1 MRPRVASI
9 TATMALCMAPCLLP
23 LPVMALPTDRD
34 QPLQV
39 AADSARFDEKTGI
52 ATYKGAVVIRQ
63 GTLEV
68 RADDLVITV
77 DKDGNVTSTIAKGK
91 PARYQQQTDPKKGLV
106 MAEASRIDY
115 DLKNET
121 ITLTGQARLRQ
132 DGASF
137 QGATI
142 VYAIARQQV
151 EAKGDSESRVQL
163 VLPPQ
168 PRAPRKDARP

>member
-1 MRPRVASI
+1 MLPRVASL
-9 TATMALCMAPCLLP
+9 MALLALGAVPTTAS
-23 LPVMALPTDRD
+23 ALPTDRD

-39 AADSARFDEKTGI
+39 AADHASFNEKTGI
-52 ATYKGAVVIRQ
+52 ATYRGAVIIRQ

-68 RADDLVITV
+68 RADELVITV
-77 DKDGNVTSTIAKGK
+77 DKEGNVTTTVARGK
-91 PARYQQQTDPKKGLV
+91 PARYQQQIDPKKGLV
-106 MAEASRIDY
+106 SAEASRIDY
-115 DLKNET
+115 DLRSET
-121 ITLTGQARLRQ
+121 ITLAGQARLKQ

-151 EAKGDSESRVQL
+151 EAKGDASSRVQL

-168 PRAPRKDARP
+168 PRAPRKDAR

>member
-1 MRPRVASI
+1 MLQRAASI
-9 TATMALCMAPCLLP
+9 SAAMFLMAATA
-23 LPVMALPTDRD
+23 VALPTDRD

-39 AADSARFDEKTGI
+39 SADSARFDEKSGV
-52 ATYKGAVVIRQ
+52 ATYKGSVVIRQ

-106 MAEASRIDY
+106 MAEAARIDY

-132 DGASF
+132 EGASF
-137 QGATI
+137 QGASI

-151 EAKGDSESRVQL
+151 EAKGDATSRVQL

-168 PRAPRKDARP
+168 PRTAPKDPRP

>member
-1 MRPRVASI
+1 MLPRLVNFFVSLTLGMVAM
-9 TATMALCMAPCLLP
+9 TAT
-23 LPVMALPTDRD
+23 ALPTDRD

-39 AADSARFDEKTGI
+39 AADSASFNEKTGI
-52 ATYKGAVVIRQ
+52 ATYRGAVVIRQ

-68 RADDLVITV
+68 RADELVITV
-77 DKDGNVTSTIAKGK
+77 DKAGNVTTTAAQGK

-106 MAEASRIDY
+106 TAEASRIDY

-121 ITLTGQARLRQ
+121 ITLSGQARLKQ

-137 QGATI
+137 QGANI

-151 EAKGDSESRVQL
+151 DAKGDASNRVQL

-168 PRAPRKDARP
+168 PRTPRKETR

>member
-1 MRPRVASI
+1 MRPCVAKL
-9 TATMALCMAPCLLP
+9 TATTALCLLA
-23 LPVMALPTDRD
+23 LQGFALPSDRD

-52 ATYKGAVVIRQ
+52 ATYKGTVMVRQ

-77 DKDGNVTSTIAKGK
+77 DKEGNVTRTTARGA
-91 PARYQQQTDPKKGLV
+91 PARYQQQIDPKKGPV
-106 MAEASRIDY
+106 TAEASRIDY
-115 DLKNET
+115 DLADET

-137 QGATI
+137 QGASI
-142 VYAIARQQV
+142 VYAIAKQQV
-151 EAKGDSESRVQL
+151 EAKGDAGSRVQL

-168 PRAPRKDARP
+168 PRTPRKDARP

>member
-1 MRPRVASI
+1 MLPRLVNFFVSLTLGMVAM
-9 TATMALCMAPCLLP
+9 TAT
-23 LPVMALPTDRD
+23 ALPTDRD

-39 AADSARFDEKTGI
+39 AADSASFNEKTGI
-52 ATYKGAVVIRQ
+52 ATYRGAVVIRQ

-68 RADDLVITV
+68 RADELVITV
-77 DKDGNVTSTIAKGK
+77 DCNVTTTVAQGK

-106 MAEASRIDY
+106 TAEASRIDY

-121 ITLTGQARLRQ
+121 ITLSGQARLKQ

-137 QGATI
+137 QGANI

-151 EAKGDSESRVQL
+151 DAKGDASNRVQL

-168 PRAPRKDARP
+168 PRTPRKETR

>member
-1 MRPRVASI
+1 MLPHALKLVASLLLTL
-9 TATMALCMAPCLLP
+9 TASLA
-23 LPVMALPTDRD
+23 MALPTDRD

-39 AADSARFDEKTGI
+39 AADSAHFDEKTGI
-52 ATYKGAVVIRQ
+52 ATYRGAVVIRQ

-68 RADDLVITV
+68 RADDLVITL
-77 DKDGNVTSTIAKGK
+77 DKEGNVTNTVARGK

-106 MAEASRIDY
+106 TAEAARIDY
-115 DLKNET
+115 DLKDEV

-132 DGASF
+132 EGASF

-142 VYAIARQQV
+142 TYAIARQQV
-151 EAKGDSESRVQL
+151 DAKGDASSRVQL

-168 PRAPRKDARP
+168 PRVPRSKDARP

>member
-1 MRPRVASI
+1 MLPHALKLVAG
-9 TATMALCMAPCLLP
+9 LL
-23 LPVMALPTDRD
+23 LTLTTSLTMALPTDRD

-39 AADSARFDEKTGI
+39 AADSAHFDEKTGI
-52 ATYKGAVVIRQ
+52 ATYRGAVVIRQ

-68 RADDLVITV
+68 RADDLVITL
-77 DKDGNVTSTIAKGK
+77 DKEGNVTNTVARGK

-106 MAEASRIDY
+106 TAEAARIDY
-115 DLKNET
+115 DLKDEV

-132 DGASF
+132 EGASF

-142 VYAIARQQV
+142 TYAIARQQV
-151 EAKGDSESRVQL
+151 DAKGDASSRVQL

-168 PRAPRKDARP
+168 PRVPRSKDARP

>member
-1 MRPRVASI
+1 MLPRAVNYLAAIGLAMTPVA
-9 TATMALCMAPCLLP
+9 TL
-23 LPVMALPTDRD
+23 ALPTDRD

-39 AADSARFDEKTGI
+39 AADNAHFDEKSGI

-63 GTLEV
+63 GTLEL
-68 RADDLVITV
+68 RADELVISV
-77 DKDGNVTSTIAKGK
+77 DKQGNVTSTVARGK

-121 ITLTGQARLRQ
+121 ITLTGDARLRQ
-132 DGASF
+132 DAASF

-142 VYAIARQQV
+142 TYAIARQQV
-151 EAKGDSESRVQL
+151 DARGDSSNRVQL

-168 PRAPRKDARP
+168 PRTPRKDARP